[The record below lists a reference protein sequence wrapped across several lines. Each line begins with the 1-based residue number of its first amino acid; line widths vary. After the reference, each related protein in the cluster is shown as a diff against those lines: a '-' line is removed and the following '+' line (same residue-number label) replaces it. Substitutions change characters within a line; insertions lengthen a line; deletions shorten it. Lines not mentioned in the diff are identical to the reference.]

1 MERSDDKV
9 LSNVF
14 VKDYYDAQVGALP
27 VSYEKDRW
35 HTSPVKEFEYRQ
47 TLRALEHA
55 LGKRAYEQAI
65 EIGPG
70 DGVWTRQ
77 IRAHIKGNLHLI
89 EQSEAMLSQ
98 AKHNLASVPGI
109 TFERNDFLTS
119 NPVKNNDLIVA
130 MRCFEYFDDKEGALK
145 KMRNLLSAS
154 GKIIIVTK
162 NSQLFTSRGVQ
173 DHTLHSDQ
181 LSKQDMY
188 RLASSAGLAIEAA
201 YPAIIRFKAALAPM
215 RFIFDILHRIGV
227 WSNGTL
233 VVPILTTYATESY
246 VYILKAKKL

>member
-1 MERSDDKV
+1 MTSTRGRQLDNKYVEE
-9 LSNVF
+9 
-14 VKDYYDAQVGALP
+14 YYDAQVGALP

-55 LGKRAYEQAI
+55 LGKCAYEQAI

-77 IRAHIKGNLHLI
+77 IRAHVKGSLHLI

-98 AKHNLASVPGI
+98 AKQNLAAVPGI
-109 TFERNDFLTS
+109 TFERSDFLTS
-119 NPVKNNDLIVA
+119 DPVRNNDLIVA

-145 KMRNLLSAS
+145 KMRDLLCVS

-162 NSQLFTSRGVQ
+162 NSQLFTSKGVQ

-181 LSKQDMY
+181 LSKQEMY
-188 RLASSAGLAIEAA
+188 QLAASAGLAIEAA

-233 VVPILTTYATESY
+233 VVPVLTTHATESY
-246 VYILKAKKL
+246 VYILSAKK